1 MFRNL
6 TQLADRSKQMSE
18 EKLIPSDVWYDQ
30 HHNKLDSDDAV
41 FLDQDS
47 LLISVLSDR
56 NYPVELEIFQKMDCE
71 GRGGIGFGG
80 TYYYAQAFINACLS
94 NIMKREGL
102 KVEKNELYKIV
113 YQALFSQY
121 PNLKELLMKLPSHKT
136 LIVKSLDTDLGNG
149 MNGRGKNSLGL
160 ICSEIRAAYRKELIA
175 SACSLR

>member
-1 MFRNL
+1 M
-6 TQLADRSKQMSE
+6 TQLADRSKQIRE

-30 HHNKLDSDDAV
+30 HHNKLDSNDAV

-56 NYPVELEIFQKMDCE
+56 NYPVELEIFQKMDRE

-80 TYYYAQAFINACLS
+80 TYYYAQAFIDACLS
-94 NIMKREGL
+94 DIMKREGL
-102 KVEKNELYKIV
+102 KVEKNEIYKIV
-113 YQALFSQY
+113 YQAIFSQY
-121 PNLKELLMKLPSHKT
+121 PDLKELLMKLPSHKP

-160 ICSEIRAAYRKELIA
+160 IFFEIRATYQKELTA
-175 SACSLR
+175 SVRSLR